1 MIGEH
6 AFGELIEACLAIN
19 LAYLALDRFRYREAI
34 TRIIAKAES
43 HVAGIP
49 EASHVDMA
57 YENWTSVRNKRGPSS
72 PALEFVYKRCL
83 NNGLDRKVITLA
95 AALSFLVIIYR
106 VIALGVPKVVPLE
119 IYWEWP
125 LVVYLVIVTAFT
137 SLMISI
143 GRRCVN
149 NVAENVIRNLDHLG
163 EKYLKDNEP
172 AFESM
177 EVFIEEVRQTH
188 IDIGAIRNG
197 ERG

>member
-6 AFGELIEACLAIN
+6 AYGELLEACLAIN

-34 TRIIAKAES
+34 TRIIEKADS

-57 YENWTSVRNKRGPSS
+57 YENWTSVRNRRGPES
-72 PALEFVYKRCL
+72 PLLEFVYKRCL
-83 NNGLDRKVITLA
+83 NNGLDRKVIAVA
-95 AALSFLVIIYR
+95 ATLSFLVIIYR
-106 VIALGVPKVVPLE
+106 VFALGLPKVVPFE
-119 IYWEWP
+119 TYWEWP
-125 LVVYLVIVTAFT
+125 LVAYLIIVTAFT
-137 SLMISI
+137 ALMISI
-143 GRRCVN
+143 GRRCVH

-172 AFESM
+172 AFEAM

-188 IDIGAIRNG
+188 IGVGPVRNG
-197 ERG
+197 ERD